1 MKVGFIGLGNM
12 GSAIAVGL
20 LDNGGLEPG
29 QVQLANRSPGKAED
43 LCLRFPGA
51 EVVKENGRLAEQCD
65 IVFVSVRADQVLDVL
80 KEISS
85 QRQGSHLVITNGGF
99 TLDQMEKICPGAVS
113 KLIPSITMEVG
124 RGVSLVCYGSRVTS
138 EQRDILENML
148 RKASM
153 VKIVSEEQFEVTTD
167 ITSCGPALIAEMMG
181 QFSSAGV
188 RHGQIIPEEAW
199 GMVLETLVGVALT
212 LQNGIGVEELKSK
225 VATKGGITEQ
235 GLKVLERELPGV
247 FDQMIEATLT
257 KYSMVRKSMAEQF
270 DD

>member
-113 KLIPSITMEVG
+113 KLILDTEVAMSLG
-124 RGVSLVCYGSRVTS
+124 YNPENGSWEVPMDSEIYLNILGPDQTLPIYPKFKVS
-138 EQRDILENML
+138 
-148 RKASM
+148 
-153 VKIVSEEQFEVTTD
+153 
-167 ITSCGPALIAEMMG
+167 
-181 QFSSAGV
+181 
-188 RHGQIIPEEAW
+188 
-199 GMVLETLVGVALT
+199 
-212 LQNGIGVEELKSK
+212 
-225 VATKGGITEQ
+225 
-235 GLKVLERELPGV
+235 
-247 FDQMIEATLT
+247 
-257 KYSMVRKSMAEQF
+257 
-270 DD
+270 

>member
-43 LCLRFPGA
+43 ISLRFPGA
-51 EVVKENGRLAEQCD
+51 EVVKGNGRLAEQCD
-65 IVFVSVRADQVLDVL
+65 IVFVSVRSDQVLNVL

-113 KLIPSITMEVG
+113 KLIPSITMEVS
-124 RGVSLVCYGSRVTS
+124 RGVSLVCHGSRVKP
-138 EQRDILENML
+138 EQRNILENIL

-153 VKIVSEEQFEVTTD
+153 VKIVPEEKFDVAAD
-167 ITSCGPALIAEMMG
+167 LTSCGPALIAEMMG
-181 QFSSAGV
+181 QFSLAGV
-188 RHGQIIPEEAW
+188 RHGQINPEESW
-199 GMVLETLVGVALT
+199 DMVLETLVGVALA

-235 GLKVLERELPGV
+235 GLRVLERELPGV
-247 FDQMIEATLT
+247 FDHMMEATLA
-257 KYSMVRKSMAEQF
+257 KYSMVRKNMSEQF